1 MSDTTA
7 PVDPHAEVSH
17 VQDGRVLTG
26 VGVSVDRLAE
36 TMDRHSEPAAAPETT
51 ETPADPAA
59 PVSRGRQ
66 RFSELTRERDEAKAA
81 REAAEKER
89 DELKARV
96 SQPAPASQPTPAP
109 QPTPQTEPQT
119 FSFPKY
125 EAFVASVNPQASYD
139 DWQDAKDEARYQWR
153 VQHDLNQRLNDRFV
167 QQQQAQTFQQA
178 LGTVQ
183 ARGRTAYP
191 DYDTVMQNGAGASI
205 PIARDIVDANNRFQF
220 LLQHPASEHLQYA
233 IAKDA
238 TLANRLQNLSPFEF
252 ALEVAK
258 LAPAPQEA
266 PRSTYTPP
274 PAPYAPVSSGSATVP
289 PSSADLATK
298 GNYEAYRSRRAT
310 ERGVKPKYR

>member
-36 TMDRHSEPAAAPETT
+36 TMDRHSAPAADAETS

-81 REAAEKER
+81 RDAAEKER

-96 SQPAPASQPTPAP
+96 SQPAPQPTPAP
-109 QPTPQTEPQT
+109 APQPQQTQPQA
-119 FSFPKY
+119 FRFPKY
-125 EAFVASVNPQASYD
+125 EEFVATQNPQASYD

-153 VQHDLNQRLNDRFV
+153 VQHDLNQRLTDRFV

-178 LGTVQ
+178 LGAVQ
-183 ARGRTAYP
+183 DRGRKAYP
-191 DYDTVMQNGAGASI
+191 DYDATMQNGAGASI

-220 LLQHPASEHLQYA
+220 ILQHPASEHLQYA

-238 TLANRLQNLSPFEF
+238 ILASRLQGLSPFEF

-274 PAPYAPVSSGSATVP
+274 PAPYQPVSSGSATVP
-289 PSSADLATK
+289 PASADLAAK